1 MKTFGEVKVG
11 DLIYTIND
19 DFRIKS
25 AQVCGVEDFQL
36 MHKKAIIKT
45 LNFTIPVDFDKSKY
59 VSNEVSLYSCLQ
71 AAQEAREIA
80 KTAYADKQW
89 RIAMQAFRRLKR
101 AVKDTEKQKRIIFQF
116 FQMLE
121 EDYQKELNRDRMV
134 NEANKKEAINE
145 NK

>member
-80 KTAYADKQW
+80 KTA
-89 RIAMQAFRRLKR
+89 
-101 AVKDTEKQKRIIFQF
+101 
-116 FQMLE
+116 
-121 EDYQKELNRDRMV
+121 
-134 NEANKKEAINE
+134 
-145 NK
+145 